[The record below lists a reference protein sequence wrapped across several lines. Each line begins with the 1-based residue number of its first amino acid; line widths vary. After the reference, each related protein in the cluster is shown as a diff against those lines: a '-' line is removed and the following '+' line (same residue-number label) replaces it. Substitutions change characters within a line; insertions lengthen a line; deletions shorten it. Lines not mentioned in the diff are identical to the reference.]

1 MSDPTLDHLVQ
12 RASVLMEALP
22 YIRRFYGKVIV
33 IKYGGHAMVDEKL
46 KESFAKDIIM
56 MRYIGMIPIVV
67 HGGGPQIGSFLKKMG
82 IESKFHQGIRITDEA
97 TMDVVEMVLVGKVNK
112 EIVGLINQ
120 HGGRAIGLSGKD
132 GKLLKARKL
141 AEEKVSFDRDGVN
154 EIIDLGRV
162 GNVSEVNTAIL
173 SLLEK
178 DNFIPVIAPV
188 GVSEAGEA
196 LNINADLVAGAIA
209 SALQAEKLVLL
220 TDVEGVK
227 DAQGKLI
234 SELSV
239 SKATKLIDEGVIQ
252 GGMIPKVSCCVRAL
266 ASGVRSAHIIDGRQM
281 HAVLLE
287 IFTDKGVGTILHE

>member
-173 SLLEK
+173 HLLEK

-266 ASGVRSAHIIDGRQM
+266 ASGVRSAHIIDGRQT

>member
-1 MSDPTLDHLVQ
+1 MSDSAIDQLVQ

-56 MRYIGMIPIVV
+56 MRYIGMNPIVV
-67 HGGGPQIGSFLKKMG
+67 HGGGPQIGSVLKQMG
-82 IESKFHQGIRITDEA
+82 IESKFHNGIRITDEQ

-120 HGGRAIGLSGKD
+120 NGGRAIGLSGKD
-132 GKLLKARKL
+132 GALLKARKL
-141 AEEKVSFDRDGVN
+141 AEEKVSFDREGVN

-162 GNVSEVNTAIL
+162 GNVSEVNTGIL
-173 SLLEK
+173 HLLEK

-188 GVSEAGEA
+188 GFSETGEA

-209 SALQAEKLVLL
+209 SALKAEKLVLL

-227 DAQGKLI
+227 DGKGHLI
-234 SELSV
+234 SELPV
-239 SKATKLIDEGVIQ
+239 TKAAKLIDDKVIQ
-252 GGMIPKVSCCVRAL
+252 GGMIPKVSCCVKAL
-266 ASGVRSAHIIDGRQM
+266 ASGVKSAHIIDGRVQ